1 MEQKQQTQQRRGAIM
16 QDTEIYTVAELA
28 EKWRVSVQT
37 VQRWIRENKI
47 EAFKVGRSWRIPKEQ
62 DFRTIVWTK
71 EMK

>member
-1 MEQKQQTQQRRGAIM
+1 M
-16 QDTEIYTVAELA
+16 QNTEIYTVAELA

-71 EMK
+71 ETK